1 MEVVEQVRPPGLRA
15 RVRRLPG
22 GALVLKSAALVVGL
36 AFIGLGVALVVLP
49 GPLTIPPVLAGL
61 YVLSTEF
68 AWAERLL
75 SRARQSAVEAWE
87 AARAKPVSSAVVTV
101 GGLVAAGVLIWAVSS
116 YDVVARAREAV
127 GL

>member
-1 MEVVEQVRPPGLRA
+1 MGVVEQVRPPGLRA

-22 GALVLKSAALVVGL
+22 GALVLKSVALVVGL
-36 AFIGLGVALVVLP
+36 ALIGLGVALVVLP

-75 SRARQSAVEAWE
+75 SRARQRAVEAWE
-87 AARAKPVSSAVVTV
+87 AARARPVSSALVTT
-101 GGLVAAGVLIWAVSS
+101 GGVVAAGVLIGAVAHF
-116 YDVVARAREAV
+116 DVVGRAREAL